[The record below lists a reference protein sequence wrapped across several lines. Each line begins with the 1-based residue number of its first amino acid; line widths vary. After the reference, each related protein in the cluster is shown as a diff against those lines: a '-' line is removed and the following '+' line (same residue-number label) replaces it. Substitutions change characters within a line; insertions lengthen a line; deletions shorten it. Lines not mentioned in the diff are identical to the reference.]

1 MASHRSQPV
10 KLWTETEIEVELR
23 EIGHIAGSKPQ
34 PLQQEKA
41 AQLIVNNPSFGR
53 ILVLFQFN
61 NGQSY
66 EGSGLTIG
74 EALTKARHA
83 AENFLTTG

>member
-1 MASHRSQPV
+1 MV
-10 KLWTETEIEVELR
+10 KLWTEKEIEEELV
-23 EIGHIAGSKPQ
+23 EIGRIAGSKPQ
-34 PLQQEKA
+34 PLQQEKP

-66 EGSGLTIG
+66 EGSGPTIG
-74 EALTKARHA
+74 EALTKARYA
-83 AENFLTTG
+83 AERFLPTE